1 MKQLKSYIPVL
12 LSPYFL
18 LITEAALLN
27 SVKGSLGLVPV
38 LLVYDII
45 ALITECRTLKKTPEE
60 DKEDLYQTIRY
71 LKLFQIPAYLIVF
84 VLYIILIVKTIY
96 SAGTAGLVLP
106 FVFLFIMGPFGLIL
120 LPLICIFAGAVF
132 LPVICLII
140 LEAFGLVLSAIP
152 EIASFHAL
160 YHHRRMEKT
169 PYIILS
175 ILQFIYCLDVIAA
188 GVAHRFIVY

>member
-1 MKQLKSYIPVL
+1 MTQMKHYIPVL
-12 LSPYFL
+12 LSPYLL

-60 DKEDLYQTIRY
+60 DLYQAIRY

-84 VLYIILIVKTIY
+84 VLCIILIVKTIY
-96 SAGTAGLVLP
+96 SAGTAVMILP

-120 LPLICIFAGAVF
+120 LPLICMFAGAVF
-132 LPVICLII
+132 LPVIGLII

-152 EIASFHAL
+152 EISSFHAL
-160 YHHRRMEKT
+160 YHHRRMAKA

-188 GVAHRFIVY
+188 GIAHRFIVY